1 MHVTL
6 QEKHLHVDRGASL
19 KIAVKSWN
27 VYKINHDAMD
37 LYALASLA
45 KEYLLILGTKFQKDS
60 FQKSSSKFGSCPS
73 EVIGALLAPS

>member
-1 MHVTL
+1 MCVTL
-6 QEKHLHVDRGASL
+6 QEKHLRADRGASL

-45 KEYLLILGTKFQKDS
+45 KE
-60 FQKSSSKFGSCPS
+60 
-73 EVIGALLAPS
+73 

>member
-1 MHVTL
+1 MCVTL
-6 QEKHLHVDRGASL
+6 QEKHLHADRGASL

-45 KEYLLILGTKFQKDS
+45 KE
-60 FQKSSSKFGSCPS
+60 
-73 EVIGALLAPS
+73 